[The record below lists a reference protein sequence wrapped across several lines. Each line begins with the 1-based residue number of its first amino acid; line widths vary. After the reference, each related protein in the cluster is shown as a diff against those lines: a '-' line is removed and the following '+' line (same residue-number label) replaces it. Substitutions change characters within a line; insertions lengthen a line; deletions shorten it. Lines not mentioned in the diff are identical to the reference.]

1 MAKLPKQIKEM
12 QEIPSKQIQQV
23 ASYELCQG
31 DHQTGFYP
39 PVGKEVNNM
48 GNQNQNQAYQPR
60 QQNYQNNQG
69 YQGYKQGWRK
79 DGGNSNRQNLYQ
91 NTTQTSQ
98 PQSGS
103 SKMEETL
110 TQFMKILMANQKRNE
125 AKIKNIENQVGQLAK
140 KLSEQQTRSSF
151 FINTQT
157 NLKEHYKAIVTR
169 MEE

>member
-1 MAKLPKQIKEM
+1 
-12 QEIPSKQIQQV
+12 
-23 ASYELCQG
+23 
-31 DHQTGFYP
+31 
-39 PVGKEVNNM
+39 M

-60 QQNYQNNQG
+60 QQNYKNNQG
-69 YQGYKQGWRK
+69 CQGYQQGWRQ

-91 NTTQTSQ
+91 NTAQTSQ

-140 KLSEQQTRSSF
+140 KLSEQQTGSSF

-169 MEE
+169 MEEILVVEKKMQRRMMRLLTLKSKGIAEDLVERQEGG